1 MSHFSEIKTQI
12 KDVDALVAALI
23 ECGFT
28 KDQIEV
34 HKTAQH
40 IKDYCGK
47 VTYYTHK
54 DTGDKRFVDGD
65 VAHVIVRR
73 GHMGESHND
82 FGVYVDPQGDSRV
95 FLCDFARNMGTK
107 YCGNPVAKKLGG
119 YQAWLSKLKQEYSFA
134 VTHKHYT
141 SKGKKVAR
149 QQEGN
154 KIKVYIS

>member
-40 IKDYCGK
+40 IRDYCGK
-47 VTYYTHK
+47 VTYYTYK
-54 DTGDKRFVDGD
+54 DTGDTRFMGGD
-65 VAHVIVRR
+65 VAHVIVRQ
-73 GHMGESHND
+73 GDMGEQHND

-95 FLCDFARNMGTK
+95 FLCDFARSMGTK
-107 YCGNPVAKKLGG
+107 YCANPVAKEMGG

-134 VTHKHYT
+134 VTKKHYVA
-141 SKGKKVAR
+141 KGKKVAR

-154 KIKVYIS
+154 KIKVYVS